1 MKTFHSPGRSLATCA
16 AIALLAVALSGMTVL
31 QAQTQTFNCPAP
43 GFTEVPALP
52 LVLLTSLK
60 TVPNPV
66 IPIVAGQR
74 TLRADL
80 ADYVQNLDGAIRLG
94 KTFFWDMQAGS
105 DNKTACATCHFHAG
119 QDGRTRNQLHPG
131 PNGSWDT
138 GSVNADLT
146 PALYPFSTAAVDV
159 SDNITG
165 SQGIRKSTFGGIGR
179 NGTELATPVADPVFN
194 VGGQNVRQ
202 VTGMNTPS
210 VINAVFNHRNFFNGR
225 AQSEFN
231 GVNPFGNRDASARVW
246 YVGPLGP
253 TQIDIHIMDASLASQ
268 AVGPALNP
276 VEMSAAGRT
285 FPDLGHK
292 LLALK
297 PLGLQKVDPSD
308 SVLGSIADPGQGLTT
323 TYQSMIQAAFKPK
336 WWNTTKAIKVNGKSY
351 TMTEVNMSL
360 FWGLS
365 IMLYEATLTSDDSPM
380 DRYLASRPAGSI
392 VGNGALLDGVVTR
405 LQIDYPGLT
414 RDNILRGLSLFE
426 MPIPPTPPPNGI
438 GCAFCHVG
446 AELTSASTRNLTVGL
461 EAGDIILKNGGFDQ
475 RMERMFMQIPGV
487 PAGTTQV
494 TLDPAVWKVTA
505 ADSIGGYI
513 PDVPLATYDAGW
525 YNIGVRPTADD
536 PGLDN
541 KDPFGGYLSW
551 TRSLQALSD
560 PSFIKVGGAGLA
572 CNGVLVNNASGYPL
586 LSGALRKT
594 ERTDVAGTM
603 KTPQLRNVELN
614 GPYFHNGG
622 KATLWQVMELYDD
635 GGNFANP
642 TKSPL
647 IRPLGLS
654 ADDHR
659 DLIAFL
665 LTLTDDRVRY
675 QRAPFDHPEL
685 SVPNGALADGSDDM
699 LVIPA
704 TGAAGGSELLRF
716 LGLNPFIP

>member
-1 MKTFHSPGRSLATCA
+1 MRG
-16 AIALLAVALSGMTVL
+16 
-31 QAQTQTFNCPAP
+31 
-43 GFTEVPALP
+43 
-52 LVLLTSLK
+52 
-60 TVPNPV
+60 
-66 IPIVAGQR
+66 
-74 TLRADL
+74 DL
-80 ADYVQNLDGAIRLG
+80 ADYVVNLNAAIRLG
-94 KTFFWDMQAGS
+94 KALFWEMQAGS
-105 DNKTACATCHFHAG
+105 DNKTACATCHFQAG
-119 QDGRTRNQLHPG
+119 QDGRTRNQLNPG

-146 PALYPFSTAAVDV
+146 PALYPFSDATVDV
-159 SDNITG
+159 TDNITG
-165 SQGIRKSTFGGIGR
+165 SQGVRKSTFGGIGR
-179 NGTELATPVADPVFN
+179 NGTEQTTSVADPVFN

-231 GVNPFGNRDASARVW
+231 GVNPFGNRDSSARVW
-246 YVGPLGP
+246 FVGPLGP
-253 TQIDIHIMDASLASQ
+253 AQIDIHIMDASLASQ

-292 LLALK
+292 LLGLK
-297 PLGLQKVDPSD
+297 PLGLQKVDPTD
-308 SVLGSIADPGQGLTT
+308 SVLGSIADPNKGLTT

-351 TMTEVNMSL
+351 TMAEANLSL

-365 IMLYEATLTSDDSPM
+365 IMLYEATLASDDSPM
-380 DRYLASRPAGSI
+380 DRYLLTRPLGNQ
-392 VGNGALLDGVVTR
+392 VGDGTKLDEVVAR
-405 LQIDYPGLT
+405 LQADYPGLT
-414 RDNILRGLSLFE
+414 RANILRGLSLFE

-446 AELTSASTRNLTVGL
+446 AELTSASTRNLTAGL

-505 ADSIGGYI
+505 ADLIGNYL

-536 PGLDN
+536 LGLDN
-541 KDPFGGYLSW
+541 KDPFGNYLSW
-551 TRSLQALSD
+551 TRYFQQLSD

-572 CNGVLVNNASGYPL
+572 CNGLVVNNASGYPL
-586 LSGALRKT
+586 LSGPLRKT

-603 KTPQLRNVELN
+603 KTAQLRNVELN

-622 KATLWQVMELYDD
+622 KATLWQVIELYDD
-635 GGNFANP
+635 GGNFPNP

-665 LTLTDDRVRY
+665 LALTDDRVRY

-685 SVPNGALADGSDDM
+685 SVPNGAQPDGTDNM

-704 TGAAGGSELLRF
+704 TGAAGGSELVRF